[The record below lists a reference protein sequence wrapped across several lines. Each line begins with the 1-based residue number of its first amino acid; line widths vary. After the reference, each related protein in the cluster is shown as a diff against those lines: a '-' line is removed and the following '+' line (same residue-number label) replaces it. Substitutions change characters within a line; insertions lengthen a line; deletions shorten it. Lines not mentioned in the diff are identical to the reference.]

1 MAHRRKHSAAHS
13 RRGKTAAP
21 RKAGQKSGNHAGLRS
36 VGGGVVKAGA
46 FVGNSVLEN
55 YRKIDPDVIRHLVQV
70 PLLGYSLFV
79 PKSGVIRPGEPDGYP
94 PLIFVHGL
102 AGNRGNFL
110 LMSWYLRFLGRKRSY
125 SIHFGAGQSIHG
137 MTAALARFIRRV
149 LKATGERRVAIV
161 AHSLG
166 GLIARLAIRDYG
178 LAPSVETVV
187 TLGTPHHGT
196 YSARYANTAI
206 TREIR
211 PDSALIRE
219 LEKQRWPRGIRGV
232 SFWSRS
238 DIMILPPESAALE
251 GTQQIEMTPFTHYS
265 YLIDPRSW
273 AAVGRA
279 LNG

>member
-1 MAHRRKHSAAHS
+1 MEEKKSGLRTVGSGAA
-13 RRGKTAAP
+13 
-21 RKAGQKSGNHAGLRS
+21 KAG
-36 VGGGVVKAGA
+36 V
-46 FVGNSVLEN
+46 FVGRSILEN
-55 YRKIDPDVIRHLVQV
+55 YKKIDPDLIRHIVQV

-79 PKSGVIRPGEPDGYP
+79 PHNQHFRPGQADGFP

-102 AGNRGNFL
+102 GGNRGNFL
-110 LMSWYLRFLGRKRSY
+110 LMSWYLRLLGRKRSY
-125 SIHFGAGQSIHG
+125 SIHFGAGQTVHS
-137 MTAALARFIRRV
+137 MTAALARFIRKV
-149 LKATGERRVAIV
+149 QKVTGERKVAIV

-166 GLIARLAIRDYG
+166 GLIVRLAMREYR
-178 LAPSVETVV
+178 LSPAVETLI

-206 TREIR
+206 TRDIR
-211 PDSALIRE
+211 PDSRLIRD
-219 LEKQRWPRGIRGV
+219 LGRQPWPRGVRGV

-238 DIMILPPESAALE
+238 DIMILPPESAALD
-251 GTQQIEMTPFTHYS
+251 GTVQIEMTPFTHYS